1 MNEEVIISKIKN
13 GDRNQLA
20 IVYRTYRS
28 EFIAWICSHFQCS
41 RDEARDVYQVSIMVL
56 YHNIV
61 NDKLQQLK
69 SSIKTYLFAIGKNK
83 FLELKK
89 AESRFSN
96 TVDPGDIE
104 IEEVA
109 GWEHEEKELK
119 LELVAKGLDIL
130 GEPCKTLLELFYFH
144 DMSMDA
150 IADQLSYKNRAT
162 AKNLKYKCLNRLRNI
177 FTEEMEKSE
186 ISIPIKPA

>member
-1 MNEEVIISKIKN
+1 MNEEVIINNIKN

-20 IVYRTYRS
+20 IIYRAYRS

-41 RDEARDVYQVSIMVL
+41 RDEARDVYQVSIMIL
-56 YHNIV
+56 YNNIV
-61 NDKLQQLK
+61 NDKLKHLK
-69 SSIKTYLFAIGKNK
+69 SSVKTYLFAIGKNK

-89 AESRFSN
+89 VESRFSN
-96 TVDPGDIE
+96 TVDPGDLE

-109 GWEHEEKELK
+109 IWEHEEKELK
-119 LELVAKGLDIL
+119 LQLVAKGLEKL
-130 GEPCKTLLELFYFH
+130 GDPCKTLLELYYFH

-150 IADQLSYKNRAT
+150 ISEQLNYKNRAT

-177 FTEEMEKSE
+177 FNQEMEKSE
-186 ISIPIKPA
+186 IGIQ